1 MGLFVRPLNERGLSS
16 WDIVFLRAFL
26 TMIFMGVFIFVKD
39 KSLFRIKLKD
49 IWCFL
54 GTGLLSIVFFNLCYF
69 KEITITS
76 LSVAAILLYTAPAFV
91 MVISAFC
98 FKEKLTKIKLSS
110 LFISFIGLTFV
121 TGVIGGTETITA
133 KALFIGLGAGLGY
146 ALYSIFGRYALERG
160 YTSAT
165 ISFYTFLFASF
176 GTVLFAKPAKVWEVS
191 TGSLKIAALSVA
203 FVLVSTVIPYLVYT
217 QGLKKVDNGQA
228 SIIASV
234 EPVVATLN
242 GIFWFHEDMNWT
254 VAVGVVL
261 VLTGI
266 TLSNLRFK
274 NKKSL

>member
-1 MGLFVRPLNERGLSS
+1 M
-16 WDIVFLRAFL
+16 
-26 TMIFMGVFIFVKD
+26 
-39 KSLFRIKLKD
+39 
-49 IWCFL
+49 
-54 GTGLLSIVFFNLCYF
+54 
-69 KEITITS
+69 
-76 LSVAAILLYTAPAFV
+76 
-91 MVISAFC
+91 
-98 FKEKLTKIKLSS
+98 
-110 LFISFIGLTFV
+110 
-121 TGVIGGTETITA
+121 
-133 KALFIGLGAGLGY
+133 
-146 ALYSIFGRYALERG
+146 
-160 YTSAT
+160 T

-217 QGLKKVDNGQA
+217 QGLKKVENGQA

-242 GIFWFHEDMNWT
+242 GIFWFHEDMSWT